1 MLTILEAIQKTT
13 GYFERKGIESARVN
27 AELLLAE
34 VLGKKRL
41 ELYLSYDQPLKE
53 NEMNKY
59 RSVIAR
65 RGKFEPLQ
73 YIIGHT
79 EFFGYKICVDQS
91 VLIPR
96 PESEVLIEMVID
108 DFSDKENLKILDIGT
123 GSGCLS
129 IALAK
134 KLNNVHITAVDISYK
149 ASRLAE
155 YNAKI
160 NEIEN
165 KIKFLTADINSI
177 VGGDFNDQY
186 DIVISNPP
194 YVSLADFQNLQPE
207 IKDYEP
213 KNAVTDNANGFTFYR
228 RIAAFSQNALR
239 KGGALYLETGQ
250 GMAPDVEKI
259 LEGNNFSN
267 LKVRKDYL
275 DIERVIKGIRT

>member
-108 DFSDKENLKILDIGT
+108 DFGDKENLTLLDIGT

-149 ASRLAE
+149 AARLAE

-160 NEIEN
+160 NEIAD

-177 VGGDFNDQY
+177 VSGDVNDQY

-213 KNAVTDNANGFTFYR
+213 KNAVTDNEDGYSFYKK
-228 RIAAFSQNALR
+228 IAAFSQKAL
-239 KGGALYLETGQ
+239 KTGGALYLETGQ
-250 GMAPDVEKI
+250 GMAPGVEKI
-259 LEGNNFSN
+259 LEINNFSN